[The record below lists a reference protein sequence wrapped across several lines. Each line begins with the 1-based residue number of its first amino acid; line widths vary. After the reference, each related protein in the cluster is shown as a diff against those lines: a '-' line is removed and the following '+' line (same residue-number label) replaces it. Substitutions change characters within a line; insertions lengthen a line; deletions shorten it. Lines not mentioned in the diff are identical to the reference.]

1 MTKASAQKNL
11 QDFYF
16 LLFTFVSGFF
26 YFFLSGQHYI
36 CISNDDNLFRDSLVG
51 LGATNNSQVCSV

>member
-1 MTKASAQKNL
+1 MKASAQKTL

-26 YFFLSGQHYI
+26 TFVSI
-36 CISNDDNLFRDSLVG
+36 
-51 LGATNNSQVCSV
+51 

>member
-1 MTKASAQKNL
+1 MMKASAQKNL

-26 YFFLSGQHYI
+26 YF
-36 CISNDDNLFRDSLVG
+36 
-51 LGATNNSQVCSV
+51 

>member
-1 MTKASAQKNL
+1 MTKALAQKNL

-26 YFFLSGQHYI
+26 TFVSI
-36 CISNDDNLFRDSLVG
+36 
-51 LGATNNSQVCSV
+51 